1 MHRKER
7 IFQELRV
14 TREKEGQH
22 CDQDNGCHHSFEE
35 AEGAAQEAVRPCHE
49 HSPTELD
56 EEVTQ
61 EDDSQP
67 SSSINNNVT
76 EYFEVRCG
84 RKVVPKDWD
93 HLEVQMTGHHKAS
106 EKSQQTGHLSNHT
119 PDEAANQGCSQDRM
133 FMGCLRGVSCSAQ
146 GGSVVR
152 CVKGMEHGPVNLNAT
167 DN

>member
-1 MHRKER
+1 MHREER
-7 IFQELRV
+7 FFQEFRV
-14 TREKEGQH
+14 IGEKQGQH

-35 AEGAAQEAVRPCHE
+35 AEGAAQEAVRPSHE

-67 SSSINNNVT
+67 SSGINNSVT
-76 EYFEVRCG
+76 EYLEVRCR
-84 RKVVPKDWD
+84 RKVAPKHWE

-119 PDEAANQGCSQDRM
+119 PDEAANQGCSQD
-133 FMGCLRGVSCSAQ
+133 GQEYEIKDVHN
-146 GGSVVR
+146 V
-152 CVKGMEHGPVNLNAT
+152 
-167 DN
+167 